1 MPHVEQLACAM
12 ADTDESLLTLVRSGS
27 TGDVIMTDSGDDFE
41 MSGTISRSGPRPSP
55 ASTALAF
62 SGGSPI
68 VHCPLF
74 RLPAELR
81 EKIYYYTLAT
91 ETPIAW
97 PSGEKASNNLGLG
110 LLRTCK
116 PIFHEA
122 APALYE
128 YNVLKFKHPSDA
140 NMFLFNHHVQL
151 AQHVRTLLLH
161 ISDRDISLWTGYLGS
176 SSSHRSLLHDFPL
189 LEELYIVLRS
199 VVPLT
204 APGHDIAGSYK
215 RWQGSTLL
223 TNLCGCLRPRVEDGI
238 SVKVLFAR
246 FATDLE
252 SEILFQAHP
261 DHFLPDRLRTKWG
274 ALYGSKVALDATVVN
289 NPWYTGELF

>member
-1 MPHVEQLACAM
+1 
-12 ADTDESLLTLVRSGS
+12 
-27 TGDVIMTDSGDDFE
+27 MTDSGSDFE
-41 MSGTISRSGPRPSP
+41 MDDTKSRSGLHPSP
-55 ASTALAF
+55 SSAALALF
-62 SGGSPI
+62 TGSPI
-68 VHCPLF
+68 AHCPLF

-91 ETPIAW
+91 ETSIAW
-97 PSGEKASNNLGLG
+97 PSGAKTSNNLGLG

-128 YNVLKFKHPSDA
+128 YNVLQFKHPSDA

-151 AQHVRTLLLH
+151 AQHVRTL
-161 ISDRDISLWTGYLGS
+161 GS
-176 SSSHRSLLHDFPL
+176 TLSHRSLLYDFPL

-199 VVPLT
+199 SAPLT
-204 APGHDIAGSYK
+204 SPGHDVATSYK

-223 TNLCGCLRPRVEDGI
+223 TSLCGCLRPRVEDGI

-246 FATDLE
+246 FATE
-252 SEILFQAHP
+252 GETEILFRTHP
-261 DHFLPDRLRTKWG
+261 DHFLPERLRTKWG
-274 ALYGSKVALDATVVN
+274 ALYGSKVALDATMQG

>member
-1 MPHVEQLACAM
+1 
-12 ADTDESLLTLVRSGS
+12 
-27 TGDVIMTDSGDDFE
+27 
-41 MSGTISRSGPRPSP
+41 
-55 ASTALAF
+55 
-62 SGGSPI
+62 
-68 VHCPLF
+68 
-74 RLPAELR
+74 LPAELR

-97 PSGEKASNNLGLG
+97 PSNVKTSNNLGLG

-128 YNVLKFKHPSDA
+128 YNVLQFKHPSD
-140 NMFLFNHHVQL
+140 
-151 AQHVRTLLLH
+151 VRTLLLH
-161 ISDRDISLWTGYLGS
+161 ISDRDVSLWTGYLGS
-176 SSSHRSLLHDFPL
+176 TSAHRSLLHDFPL

-199 VVPLT
+199 SVALT
-204 APGHDIAGSYK
+204 APGHDIAASYK

-246 FATDLE
+246 FATELE
-252 SEILFQAHP
+252 TEILFQAHP
-261 DHFLPDRLRTKWG
+261 DHFLPERLRTKWG
-274 ALYGSKVALDATVVN
+274 ALYGSKVALDATMQD